1 MIQLKHLSTASI
13 LLFLICCRDVN
24 RKIILQ
30 IPMRDGIKLETLL
43 LLPSSGQTT
52 DFPAVLVRTPYDK
65 NSIEN
70 QYRYL
75 RDDGFAVVLQDVRGR
90 YGSEGNFEPFVNE
103 GNDGYD
109 AIEWIAQQSWCN
121 GNVGMIGASYNGLAQ
136 FSAAAEKPPHL
147 RTIIPNVA
155 MVDPFIHGIFQNGIF
170 VCNSLEW
177 CAILEGVG
185 TDKEIHGKNWGEL
198 LNHSPV
204 SELDSVIFSRKL
216 PYFQRWVTHDLK
228 DQYWMQ
234 ASTVE
239 KISSIQIPV
248 LIQSGWY
255 DSELR
260 SSKLAYNALKAS
272 GNKNVKLIIGPWGHT
287 DVESNYY
294 KNKFI
299 GDAGDDISLKTEY
312 LRWLT
317 WWLKDDRKK
326 IPNDSTVLLYALK
339 ANKWYKDTSYPLK
352 IASETKLF
360 LGYSNHPDE
369 DSAKLM
375 LTSQD
380 TGEMPA
386 SYLYDPNDI
395 LKFTKSMFEQGEQ
408 NKYLELLAGRN
419 DHLFYKSQQLKKDQI
434 ILGQIS
440 AVLYASSTAVDTDW
454 FMVLVIL
461 DDRDKLEDF
470 VSFGNLRARFRN
482 TFTSAEFLIPDK
494 IYRFDIDMNH
504 YGLHVKKGR
513 KIGVIVTSSWG
524 YPMFGKNLNKG
535 DNNQRNVVST
545 VAKQTIFHDELH
557 KSYISIPIISE

>member
-216 PYFQRWVTHDLK
+216 PYFQRWV
-228 DQYWMQ
+228 
-234 ASTVE
+234 
-239 KISSIQIPV
+239 
-248 LIQSGWY
+248 
-255 DSELR
+255 
-260 SSKLAYNALKAS
+260 YN
-272 GNKNVKLIIGPWGHT
+272 
-287 DVESNYY
+287 
-294 KNKFI
+294 
-299 GDAGDDISLKTEY
+299 
-312 LRWLT
+312 
-317 WWLKDDRKK
+317 
-326 IPNDSTVLLYALK
+326 
-339 ANKWYKDTSYPLK
+339 PL
-352 IASETKLF
+352 
-360 LGYSNHPDE
+360 
-369 DSAKLM
+369 
-375 LTSQD
+375 
-380 TGEMPA
+380 
-386 SYLYDPNDI
+386 
-395 LKFTKSMFEQGEQ
+395 
-408 NKYLELLAGRN
+408 
-419 DHLFYKSQQLKKDQI
+419 
-434 ILGQIS
+434 
-440 AVLYASSTAVDTDW
+440 
-454 FMVLVIL
+454 
-461 DDRDKLEDF
+461 
-470 VSFGNLRARFRN
+470 
-482 TFTSAEFLIPDK
+482 
-494 IYRFDIDMNH
+494 DID
-504 YGLHVKKGR
+504 
-513 KIGVIVTSSWG
+513 
-524 YPMFGKNLNKG
+524 
-535 DNNQRNVVST
+535 Q
-545 VAKQTIFHDELH
+545 
-557 KSYISIPIISE
+557 